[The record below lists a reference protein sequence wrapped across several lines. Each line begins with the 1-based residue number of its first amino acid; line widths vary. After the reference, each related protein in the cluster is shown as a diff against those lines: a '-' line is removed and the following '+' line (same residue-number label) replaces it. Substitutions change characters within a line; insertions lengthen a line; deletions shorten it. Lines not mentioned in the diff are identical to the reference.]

1 MRKEF
6 FEALTQ
12 AAEKDKNIFFITA
25 DLGFGFV
32 EKFASEFPNQF
43 MNIGVSEQAM
53 LGMSNGLAIGGKKVI
68 CYSIA
73 AFSLLRPF
81 EFFRNGAIAQNS
93 AVMVVG
99 VGPGFDYSQDGLS
112 HYCLED
118 LAMVQSQPNL
128 KVKTPLKSKE
138 VYFSVIEFSQNPVPT
153 YLRLPRSSLDFSIEN
168 LQEINEKSCDVF
180 ILTTTLMQERSKYIE
195 KQLMGQ
201 SLTTKLSYISEISSE
216 VDQILIKQLKTSKC
230 IVVVEDHYEFGGL
243 GTRVAMLMTQYS
255 INSKLVIDA
264 VVKLPTGSIGSF
276 SFMTEKLMKNKNQV
290 INEIISLVNDK

>member
-6 FEALTQ
+6 FEALTEV
-12 AAEKDKNIFFITA
+12 AEKDKNVFFITA

-32 EKFASEFPNQF
+32 EKFASKFPNQF

-53 LGMSNGLAIGGKKVI
+53 LGISNGLAIGGKKVI

-118 LAMVQSQPNL
+118 LAIVQSQPNL

-138 VYFSVIEFSQNPVPT
+138 VYSSVIEFSQKPAPT
-153 YLRLPRSSLDFSIEN
+153 YLRLPRSSPDFSVED
-168 LQEINEKSCDVF
+168 LQELNIEVCDVL
-180 ILTTTLMQERSKYIE
+180 ILTTTLMQERSHDIDT
-195 KQLMGQ
+195 QLRGKG
-201 SLTTKLSYISEISSE
+201 LRTKLSYISEISAE
-216 VDQILIKQLKTSKC
+216 VDQVLIKQLKTSKC

-243 GTRVAMLMTQYS
+243 GTRIAKLITQNS
-255 INSKLVIDA
+255 INTKLVIDA
-264 VVKLPTGSIGSF
+264 VVKLPTGSIGSYN
-276 SFMTEKLMKNKNQV
+276 FMTEKIMKDKNQV
-290 INEIISLVNDK
+290 INEILSLVNVK